1 MTVNTPPTV
10 FDYSTIIRVVLN
22 KKYLAI
28 ITFAI
33 FLIAGF
39 IISSVVQPQ
48 YRAEVQLLPPTE
60 KEIKQLILGAIG
72 IGRSTTPEIF
82 DLNTT
87 PEIFKRFKWNLAS
100 RSHQYDFLTRNTTTI
115 FDSKPLPNY
124 IYSSADGF
132 NRKVPGSD
140 FAGLE
145 VGWELHTQSS
155 VPLYLPNFLRKY
167 FDPILI
173 ISVDSDRMSSRT
185 DVVLS
190 VTWTDPEF
198 ATRFANEYV
207 EFVGRQTVLEVIDLV
222 QSGLD
227 MHRQSLADYIN
238 HQRELA
244 LAVQQDD
251 ILKLESAIKIAKE
264 LNIRKPT
271 TMFGEYNVV
280 QITPPASFFVAPN
293 KTEPRPYIPNN
304 PSQNIPLY
312 NIGAGVSPD
321 QNSVLEQYSPPLY
334 SRGWQAL
341 ELELGAI
348 KQRKD
353 IDAYIPN
360 MRRLLI
366 SYNWL
371 GSRQIDANSINPMR
385 ISKPAT
391 LPGSK
396 IGWNRLNIIVMA
408 TLLGALAGI
417 ILPLLAYLASHR
429 DKQN

>member
-1 MTVNTPPTV
+1 MIDNSNIKSKEKALLIGVIHGELDEKIV
-10 FDYSTIIRVVLN
+10 KDHLDELCL
-22 KKYLAI
+22 LAI
-28 ITFAI
+28 TAGAEVVGNITQKLSRINPSFFIGTGKAEQ
-33 FLIAGF
+33 
-39 IISSVVQPQ
+39 IISQ
-48 YRAEVQLLPPTE
+48 AEELGVSLIIFDDELSPAQVKNYSNLE
-60 KEIKQLILGAIG
+60 KDIKVIDRSALILD
-72 IGRSTTPEIF
+72 IF
-82 DLNTT
+82 RQHAQTK
-87 PEIFKRFKWNLAS
+87 EA
-100 RSHQYDFLTRNTTTI
+100 Q
-115 FDSKPLPNY
+115 
-124 IYSSADGF
+124 
-132 NRKVPGSD
+132 
-140 FAGLE
+140 
-145 VGWELHTQSS
+145 TQ
-155 VPLYLPNFLRKY
+155 V
-167 FDPILI
+167 
-173 ISVDSDRMSSRT
+173 
-185 DVVLS
+185 
-190 VTWTDPEF
+190 
-198 ATRFANEYV
+198 
-207 EFVGRQTVLEVIDLV
+207 
-222 QSGLD
+222 
-227 MHRQSLADYIN
+227 
-238 HQRELA
+238 ELA

-304 PSQNIPLY
+304 PSQNVPLY
-312 NIGAGVSPD
+312 NIGAGVSPG